1 MLWGNQLGENGECMS
16 DLTETTLIMLDDNV
30 DEIFLTRRIVR
41 SCGFVNRFISEQNS
55 EDLVS
60 TLDDLVK
67 QGISKDSF
75 LLFLDI
81 NMPRIDGFEILK
93 TIREHPVYNNIPVF
107 MLSSSEDLEDKNRS
121 ESLGSNGYIIKPF
134 SDTQFFNVLKDI
146 PNIKKKLLQ

>member
-1 MLWGNQLGENGECMS
+1 VLWGNQLGENGECMS

>member
-1 MLWGNQLGENGECMS
+1 MS